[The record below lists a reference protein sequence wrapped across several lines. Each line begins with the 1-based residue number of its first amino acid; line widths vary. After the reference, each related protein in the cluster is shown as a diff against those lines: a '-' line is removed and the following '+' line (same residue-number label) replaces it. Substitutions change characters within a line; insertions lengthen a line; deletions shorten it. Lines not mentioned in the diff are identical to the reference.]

1 MSITTYD
8 VQQTLLAESPE
19 FRQLFER
26 HSQCEIQL
34 EQITKATYLNADD
47 LIVETTLKK
56 TKLRLKDEM
65 EQWIARR
72 RKST

>member
-8 VQQTLLAESPE
+8 VQQCLLAESSE
-19 FRQLFER
+19 FRNLFEQ
-26 HSQCEIQL
+26 HSQCESQL

-47 LIVETTLKK
+47 LIAETTLKK

-72 RKST
+72 RKSA